1 MSPPLFLGVDIGST
15 QMKCALFDTK
25 GRQIALRT
33 SEYPILHDEPLA
45 GEHSAKNWLLTFKKM
60 TRSLVHVAG
69 KGSDNIAAISVDC
82 LCPSLIPTSRTG
94 EPLMNSVFF
103 MDRRS
108 VNEAKWMEDKI
119 GNQEF
124 FSIAG
129 NRIAHSAF
137 SAAIMLWIKNTR
149 PRIFEKTY
157 KFLHGNGFIE
167 QYLTNEFTMDWTNAS
182 FTLLFETRS
191 GRRWST
197 RLCEGIGLPFD
208 KLPDLKAPWEVV
220 GEVTAAAARETGLAK
235 GTPVIAGGAD
245 TACAAL
251 GVGAIDNGDAMEDG
265 GTATKL
271 AVSMDKPS
279 FPTGTLNR
287 CHVVPDRW
295 LLVAASSTTGASL
308 RWLKN
313 IFGGYGKA
321 KGDAVYGLMD
331 KDAERSPPGVNGLI
345 VLPYFAPG
353 GERSPIWDPYAHGVI
368 FGLNLSHQKR
378 DLVRAFLEASAY
390 ALAHNIE
397 MIERE
402 GISVGDIRVSGGQA
416 RSKLWREIKANVT
429 GKNVQLTSH
438 VEATVFGT
446 AVLAG
451 YGSGHYRNLTSA
463 IRELV
468 RVKDTSRPNPA
479 HKQVYARN
487 FDAYKTIYEKLRQEF
502 RDLYSE
508 PVRSVS

>member
-1 MSPPLFLGVDIGST
+1 
-15 QMKCALFDTK
+15 MKCALFDVE
-25 GRQIALRT
+25 GRQVALRR
-33 SEYPILHDEPLA
+33 SDYPILHEEPLA
-45 GEHSAKNWLLTFKKM
+45 GEHSAKNWLLTFKGL
-60 TRSLVHVAG
+60 TRGIVRSVG
-69 KGSDNIAAISVDC
+69 KRADNIAAVSVDC
-82 LCPSLIPTSRTG
+82 LCPSLIPVNRTG
-94 EPLMNSVFF
+94 QPLTNSIFF

-108 VNEAKWMEDKI
+108 VSEAKWMEAEI

-137 SAAIMLWIKNTR
+137 SAAIMLWIRNTR
-149 PRIFEKTY
+149 PRVFEKTY

-182 FTLLFETRS
+182 FTLLFETKS

-197 RLCEGIGLPFD
+197 RLCEKVGLPID
-208 KLPDLKAPWEVV
+208 KLPNLKAPWEVV
-220 GEVTAAAARETGLAK
+220 GEVTARASRETGLAM

-251 GVGAIDNGDAMEDG
+251 GVGAINDGDAMEDG

-271 AVSMDKPS
+271 AVSMDKTT

-287 CHVVPDRW
+287 CHVIPDRW

-313 IFGGYGKA
+313 TLGIDTKR
-321 KGDAVYGLMD
+321 KGDDVYKMMD
-331 KDAERSPPGVNGLI
+331 KEAEKSPPGANGLI
-345 VLPYFAPG
+345 VLPYLAPG

-368 FGLNLSHQKR
+368 FGLNLSHQRR
-378 DLVRAFLEASAY
+378 DLIRAFLEASAY

-397 MIERE
+397 MIERD
-402 GISVGDIRVSGGQA
+402 GIRVGDIRVSGGQA
-416 RSKLWREIKANVT
+416 RSKLWRDIKANVT
-429 GKNVQLTSH
+429 GKHVQLTSH

-446 AVLAG
+446 CILAG
-451 YGSGHYRNLTSA
+451 YGSGHYTNLTNA
-463 IRELV
+463 VRDLV
-468 RVKDTSRPNPA
+468 RVRETSRPNPA
-479 HKQVYARN
+479 HTQVYADN
-487 FDAYKTIYEKLRQEF
+487 FAAYKAIYAQLKQEF
-502 RDLYSE
+502 QDLYSQQPKGSTITE
-508 PVRSVS
+508 A